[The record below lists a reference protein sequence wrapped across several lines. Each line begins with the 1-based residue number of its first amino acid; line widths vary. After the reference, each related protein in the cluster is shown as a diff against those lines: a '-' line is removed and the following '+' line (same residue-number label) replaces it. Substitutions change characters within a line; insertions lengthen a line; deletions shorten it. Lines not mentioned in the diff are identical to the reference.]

1 MYLALTMSV
10 YLVSR
15 REICSK
21 EKMVMVPYNIKH
33 IVLAELSLISE
44 PFFTGSIWILKSH
57 MEIYTSILGLGNII
71 SHYNF

>member
-1 MYLALTMSV
+1 
-10 YLVSR
+10 
-15 REICSK
+15 
-21 EKMVMVPYNIKH
+21 MVMVPYNIKH